1 MPSISSL
8 ENLGDKTSAKP
19 DNLDAD
25 DSRLDIDIK
34 NEVKEL

>member
-1 MPSISSL
+1 MLSISSL
-8 ENLGDKTSAKP
+8 KNLVDKTSAKP
-19 DNLDAD
+19 ENLDAD